1 MLTRFL
7 PVFSIVLVI
16 SACSPGEPAK
26 TSTVEPSAPADPHFE
41 RVAPETSG
49 ITFANIIKEDHQL
62 NIITNSYMYNGGGVA
77 VLDANRDGRPDLYFV
92 GSQESNRLYLNQGE
106 LNFQDITEAAGVGA
120 TGGFK
125 TGVTVVDINGDG
137 YDDLYVCRTGLQA
150 NDQRRNLL
158 YLNNGDL
165 TFTES
170 AAAYGLDDISASNH
184 ANFFDYDLDGDLDVY
199 VLNHPV
205 DFSSVNN
212 IALEEVDGKRVKREG
227 PRGPHESD
235 RLYRNE
241 GNGAFTDVSEQAGIV
256 NRAFGLSVTV
266 SDFNHDGY
274 PDLYV
279 GNDYIEPDYLYINN
293 RNGTFT
299 DRIDEYFRHTSNH
312 TMGVDIADFNNDGM
326 VDVAALDMIAE
337 DNRRQKLLMTTMDLQ
352 RYNTLVRYGYGHQI
366 MRNVLQLNTGEGGFA
381 DVGTFAGISN
391 TDWSWSV
398 LFQDFD
404 NDGWKDLYITNG
416 YRRDVTNMDYLTYTV
431 DSLNRTGGINKQ
443 RFPEFDQFLNMIPS
457 ERLQNYLFRN
467 KGDLSFE
474 KVTDSWGLPE
484 RSFSNG
490 SAYADLDGD
499 GDEEIIT
506 NNIAD
511 PAFVYRNLSREK
523 YPERHYLQI
532 TLQES
537 GKNTKAVGAKV
548 QLYCGDRQQYQEVT
562 PTRGFFSSS
571 STILHFGLGDCASVD
586 RIEITW
592 PDGAVQVLDQVAADQ
607 RLTVEK
613 GNTTA
618 QTAKKAAKNEFFR
631 PATGLGLDFIHQE
644 NEFEDFDR
652 ERLLPHRLSRL
663 GPFAAVADVNGDGRE
678 DLFVGGAAGQAG
690 MLYLQQANSTFRRS
704 TTEAFALDQPAE
716 DLGCLF
722 FDADGD
728 GDPDLYVVSG
738 GSAAPMN
745 SELYQDRLYL
755 NDGQGQFSRT
765 VNALPKMTSSG
776 SCVQAQDYDGDGDL
790 DLFVGGRVSPGA
802 YPSAPQ
808 SFILRNEGGKFSDV
822 TVEVCPDFQTAGM
835 ITDIRW
841 GDLDGDGQAEMI
853 TAGEWLPISVYKVVN
868 GKLENQTAAFGLAQ
882 TEGWW
887 NCLALADVDSDG
899 DQDLIAGNLGLN
911 TRLHASAAEPLKLL
925 AKDFDHNGSIDPI
938 ITYYNGGKEY
948 PLARRE
954 MLIKQL
960 PGLKK
965 KFVYFEPYSTATV
978 EQVFSSSDLQDATT
992 YRVHTFQSTYF
1003 ENQGNGSFQVKPL
1016 PNEAQLAPTN
1026 QIVADDL
1033 NGDGRTDL
1041 LLVGNNYSSDVE
1053 SGRYDAS
1060 NGLCLLNDGKG
1071 GFEPVWSSRSGFL
1084 ANLDARDLCRLHLA
1098 NGSDLYLV
1106 TNNNGRLL
1114 GFLHQGGKALQ

>member
-1 MLTRFL
+1 
-7 PVFSIVLVI
+7 
-16 SACSPGEPAK
+16 
-26 TSTVEPSAPADPHFE
+26 
-41 RVAPETSG
+41 
-49 ITFANIIKEDHQL
+49 
-62 NIITNSYMYNGGGVA
+62 
-77 VLDANRDGRPDLYFV
+77 
-92 GSQESNRLYLNQGE
+92 
-106 LNFQDITEAAGVGA
+106 
-120 TGGFK
+120 
-125 TGVTVVDINGDG
+125 
-137 YDDLYVCRTGLQA
+137 
-150 NDQRRNLL
+150 
-158 YLNNGDL
+158 
-165 TFTES
+165 
-170 AAAYGLDDISASNH
+170 
-184 ANFFDYDLDGDLDVY
+184 
-199 VLNHPV
+199 
-205 DFSSVNN
+205 
-212 IALEEVDGKRVKREG
+212 

-532 TLQES
+532 ALQES

-652 ERLLPHRLSRL
+652 ERLLPHRLSR
-663 GPFAAVADVNGDGRE
+663 
-678 DLFVGGAAGQAG
+678 
-690 MLYLQQANSTFRRS
+690 
-704 TTEAFALDQPAE
+704 
-716 DLGCLF
+716 
-722 FDADGD
+722 
-728 GDPDLYVVSG
+728 
-738 GSAAPMN
+738 
-745 SELYQDRLYL
+745 
-755 NDGQGQFSRT
+755 
-765 VNALPKMTSSG
+765 
-776 SCVQAQDYDGDGDL
+776 
-790 DLFVGGRVSPGA
+790 
-802 YPSAPQ
+802 
-808 SFILRNEGGKFSDV
+808 
-822 TVEVCPDFQTAGM
+822 
-835 ITDIRW
+835 
-841 GDLDGDGQAEMI
+841 
-853 TAGEWLPISVYKVVN
+853 
-868 GKLENQTAAFGLAQ
+868 
-882 TEGWW
+882 
-887 NCLALADVDSDG
+887 
-899 DQDLIAGNLGLN
+899 
-911 TRLHASAAEPLKLL
+911 
-925 AKDFDHNGSIDPI
+925 
-938 ITYYNGGKEY
+938 
-948 PLARRE
+948 
-954 MLIKQL
+954 
-960 PGLKK
+960 
-965 KFVYFEPYSTATV
+965 
-978 EQVFSSSDLQDATT
+978 
-992 YRVHTFQSTYF
+992 
-1003 ENQGNGSFQVKPL
+1003 
-1016 PNEAQLAPTN
+1016 
-1026 QIVADDL
+1026 
-1033 NGDGRTDL
+1033 
-1041 LLVGNNYSSDVE
+1041 
-1053 SGRYDAS
+1053 
-1060 NGLCLLNDGKG
+1060 
-1071 GFEPVWSSRSGFL
+1071 
-1084 ANLDARDLCRLHLA
+1084 
-1098 NGSDLYLV
+1098 
-1106 TNNNGRLL
+1106 
-1114 GFLHQGGKALQ
+1114 